1 MKNIILKG
9 MILIVLTI
17 AVIGIVV
24 GQGLYW
30 ESITVVPIANG
41 KVIHSTSSYRPHMFK
56 QSSDNSVSIFRL
68 DKEMMYLIDTQKEEY
83 SEMTFAEMEAN
94 AKKANKKL
102 EEMNEKLKNLP
113 PEQRKMMEQMMG
125 KAAMGGQN
133 AKIDVIKTAEKK
145 NISGYICIKYAM
157 KEDTTEIGSVW
168 TTTGVPDFGSMQ
180 KDMKEFGQRMAAQ
193 MPKAGE
199 MVEAMKKVE
208 GFPVQTT
215 IAGITTTVT
224 KIENKVAAASEFE
237 VPAGYKKVPPKNFK
251 DK

>member
-1 MKNIILKG
+1 
-9 MILIVLTI
+9 
-17 AVIGIVV
+17 
-24 GQGLYW
+24 
-30 ESITVVPIANG
+30 
-41 KVIHSTSSYRPHMFK
+41 MFK

-145 NISGYICIKYAM
+145 NISGYACIKYAM

-168 TTTGVPDFGSMQ
+168 TTASVSDFSSMQ
-180 KDMKEFGQRMAAQ
+180 KDFKEFGQRMAAQ

-199 MVEAMKKVE
+199 MVTALAKVE

-215 IAGITTTVT
+215 MAGITMTVT
-224 KIENKVAAASEFE
+224 KVEKKVVAASEFE

-251 DK
+251 DN